1 MVLYVKVISRNK
13 AGNVQTVR
21 LEKWMVLRNPDDT
34 TVGAANK
41 YIGIGNSVNDTP
53 ALQMARG

>member
-21 LEKWMVLRNPDDT
+21 LGKWMVLRFPGDA

-41 YIGIGNSVNDTP
+41 YIGIGNLFSDTP
-53 ALQMARG
+53 ALQMARV

>member
-1 MVLYVKVISRNK
+1 
-13 AGNVQTVR
+13 VQTVR

-41 YIGIGNSVNDTP
+41 YIGIGNSVSDTP